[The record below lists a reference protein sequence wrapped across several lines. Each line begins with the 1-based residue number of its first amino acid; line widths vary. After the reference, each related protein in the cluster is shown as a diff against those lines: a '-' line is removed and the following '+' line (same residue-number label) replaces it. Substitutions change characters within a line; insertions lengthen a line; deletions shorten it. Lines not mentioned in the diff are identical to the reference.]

1 VPLQHL
7 KTKSGQVKIR
17 NKILIYF
24 SSTVIALS
32 AISLTIIYIL
42 FYEYREEEFQ
52 QQQNDKI
59 KYTIRLLAEYKEMSE
74 ELANIMDELTI
85 HDFYD
90 EKMLVFDIHKNLIF
104 SSIDDLPISG
114 YKEILNEL
122 SPENSWIETKEDDY
136 DIIGVY
142 VKSNQASYYAISK
155 AYDAFGYSKMYFL
168 RNVLIGIFIVGTGI
182 VIFISVFLSNKISKP
197 ITALA
202 EQLNLFKLSGE
213 NKTEI
218 ETDISSFEVKHLA
231 DRFNELL
238 RRTNE
243 SFEFQKHTVN
253 HISHQLKTPIAV
265 LVSELEKIKGYSNI
279 DAIKCDIESQINKTK
294 SLGSIINALLEISK
308 IESGQEIKRAYVRI
322 DELIFDIIDEINTIF
337 PDFHFEVN
345 YTPDE
350 IEENNLLLNVNEMLI
365 RQAFH
370 NLLINCITYSNNSK
384 AEIKFDCTSNNQLK
398 IVVANTGKQVSSD
411 EKKYL
416 FNHFF
421 RGKNS
426 KGKIGFGLGLVLA
439 KKIITISSG
448 TITYSTPS
456 ENLNLFEVRFPLS

>member
-1 VPLQHL
+1 MM
-7 KTKSGQVKIR
+7 
-17 NKILIYF
+17 
-24 SSTVIALS
+24 
-32 AISLTIIYIL
+32 
-42 FYEYREEEFQ
+42 
-52 QQQNDKI
+52 
-59 KYTIRLLAEYKEMSE
+59 LL
-74 ELANIMDELTI
+74 
-85 HDFYD
+85 
-90 EKMLVFDIHKNLIF
+90 DIPRCI
-104 SSIDDLPISG
+104 
-114 YKEILNEL
+114 
-122 SPENSWIETKEDDY
+122 
-136 DIIGVY
+136 
-142 VKSNQASYYAISK
+142 
-155 AYDAFGYSKMYFL
+155 FL